1 MQRDATPGRLVF
13 AATVAA
19 LLMAL
24 GAMAAVFVSRRAGSG
39 LLSTPPATPAGG
51 TPLETDVRQRLG
63 LLLATLMAA
72 ALALAA
78 FVIGSYM
85 MIRIGRALIS
95 RDVGGAPTRYVDA
108 WANYRL
114 SDDEIEAATQERH
127 EGDDDTSS
135 DKGNDDPGHP
145 DAGR

>member
-1 MQRDATPGRLVF
+1 M
-13 AATVAA
+13 AA
-19 LLMAL
+19 LLIAL
-24 GAMAAVFVSRRAGSG
+24 AAMAALFVSRRAGSG
-39 LLSTPPATPAGG
+39 ILSTPPAVPVGG

-85 MIRIGRALIS
+85 VIRIGRTLIS

-108 WANYRL
+108 WSNYRI
-114 SDDEIEAATQERH
+114 SDDEIHAATH
-127 EGDDDTSS
+127 EQDEGGEDTSS
-135 DKGNDDPGHP
+135 DKGESGPDEPDRDDRH
-145 DAGR
+145 